1 MTDIPTYMFK
11 LEGSIDGCFVA
22 GSGSVIYPL
31 LPEEDDLVR
40 GWCFPGCMVVR
51 PIPGQP
57 DTSTFQWLLEL
68 DYGGWVPACL
78 VNLFLPFA
86 QVIN

>member
-1 MTDIPTYMFK
+1 MFHAK
-11 LEGSIDGCFVA
+11 
-22 GSGSVIYPL
+22 
-31 LPEEDDLVR
+31 VR

-57 DTSTFQWLLEL
+57 DACTFQWLLEL
-68 DYGGWVPACL
+68 DYGGWVPSCL

-86 QVIN
+86 QVCTFSKLEHSEGAKE

>member
-1 MTDIPTYMFK
+1 
-11 LEGSIDGCFVA
+11 
-22 GSGSVIYPL
+22 
-31 LPEEDDLVR
+31 
-40 GWCFPGCMVVR
+40 MVVR
-51 PIPGQP
+51 PVPGQP

-86 QVIN
+86 QVKFDRIQKILVKISFNNAVNLCMCIVTSFWVLHKHKS